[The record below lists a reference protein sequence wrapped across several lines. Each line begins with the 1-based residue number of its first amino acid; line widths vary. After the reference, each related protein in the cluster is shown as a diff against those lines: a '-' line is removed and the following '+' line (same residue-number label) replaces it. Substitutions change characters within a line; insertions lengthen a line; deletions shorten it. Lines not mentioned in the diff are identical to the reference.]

1 VRLCMPENVE
11 QEFVEL
17 LADAERTLT
26 ELGP

>member
-1 VRLCMPENVE
+1 MCMPENVE

>member
-1 VRLCMPENVE
+1 MPENVE